1 MSLYDDIINKKKKEW
16 SAENLMDGA
25 KQSRGKKIPFSSPL
39 MNWST
44 YGGIPRDK
52 ITEFFGEP
60 GGGKSTSA
68 VDICKNAYPIFKQ
81 EHEDR
86 INYLR
91 GVAKTGN
98 KGAAAEMEELMEN
111 GPKKILYIDLE
122 HSFDSQWA
130 STIGIKPEEIEIM
143 QPPDVVAEDI
153 LQTVQEL
160 ICTGQV
166 GLVILDSIPSLVPKA
181 ELEKKYGE
189 RTVAS
194 LAGLLTIFFRKI
206 VPILTRY
213 GCTLIF
219 INQIRQNMDNPY
231 VVKTPGGE
239 APKFYASMRIL
250 FQISNPVDFLG
261 NELPKSSE
269 NPAGYIVNAKLVKQ
283 KSAPND
289 RKNASYF
296 LMCQSGIRE
305 DMDFANLAM
314 KKYGIIHKAAAW
326 FSFADP
332 YTGEV
337 IEEDGKLVKVNGMAK
352 VYEYLKSNKEY
363 YAKLKKYIMDDI
375 YGKSEDEINETSQ
388 ESSEEL

>member
-1 MSLYDDIINKKKKEW
+1 
-16 SAENLMDGA
+16 
-25 KQSRGKKIPFSSPL
+25 
-39 MNWST
+39 
-44 YGGIPRDK
+44 
-52 ITEFFGEP
+52 
-60 GGGKSTSA
+60 
-68 VDICKNAYPIFKQ
+68 
-81 EHEDR
+81 
-86 INYLR
+86 
-91 GVAKTGN
+91 
-98 KGAAAEMEELMEN
+98 
-111 GPKKILYIDLE
+111 
-122 HSFDSQWA
+122 
-130 STIGIKPEEIEIM
+130 
-143 QPPDVVAEDI
+143 
-153 LQTVQEL
+153 
-160 ICTGQV
+160 
-166 GLVILDSIPSLVPKA
+166 
-181 ELEKKYGE
+181 
-189 RTVAS
+189 
-194 LAGLLTIFFRKI
+194 
-206 VPILTRY
+206 
-213 GCTLIF
+213 
-219 INQIRQNMDNPY
+219 MDNPY

-250 FQISNPVDFLG
+250 FQIGNPVDFLG

-375 YGKSEDEINETSQ
+375 YGKSEDEINETSE